1 VIDNRP
7 DLVEKRCV
15 KAVAGGERM
24 THDTDGNAYLYAD
37 DFLTGKKK
45 AEL

>member
-1 VIDNRP
+1 MKK
-7 DLVEKRCV
+7 KRYV

-24 THDTDGNAYLYAD
+24 THATDGNAYLYAD